1 MSEFNSEPI
10 DIIVPWVNPNDPAW
24 QKDFEYWKEKE
35 TGQKDACRFRD
46 MGVFN
51 YWFRC
56 IEKNMPWVRY
66 VFLVLASPSQIPSW
80 LNVNHPKLKI
90 VYHDQFIPKEELPT
104 FNSSVINCY
113 VPFIEE
119 LSDNYILFND
129 DFFVISKINEYDYFK
144 NNIPIGKF
152 NASRGKPGGKEPWYH
167 NICNNSTIVES
178 LFNVN
183 QHIMPEHGPI
193 AFKKSLQI
201 FVHNKLKKQIKY
213 ALSNSKFRQNKNI
226 TDWIFYD
233 IQALTNNMIKRN
245 NNILSFQ
252 YVNSLNFKSISK
264 LVCFNDNETLNE
276 KTYNDF
282 KNKVKKYLE
291 SKFNKKSSFEK

>member
-10 DIIVPWVNPNDPAW
+10 DIIVPWVNPNDPVW
-24 QKDFEYWKEKE
+24 RKDFEYWKQKE

-90 VYHDQFIPKEELPT
+90 VYHEQFIPKEELPT

-113 VPFIEE
+113 MPFIEE

-129 DFFVISKINEYDYFK
+129 DFFVVKPVYENEFFVNNRPCIRGHLMSMIPRGNTPWY
-144 NNIPIGKF
+144 NNIGNNFNYMNKLFGKQ
-152 NASRGKPGGKEPWYH
+152 
-167 NICNNSTIVES
+167 
-178 LFNVN
+178 
-183 QHIMPEHGPI
+183 QHLYPDHGPI
-193 AFKKSLQI
+193 AFIKNLQLFI
-201 FVHNKLKKQIKY
+201 WNKMENEFTN
-213 ALSNSKFRQNKNI
+213 ALNNSRFRKNKNI
-226 TDWIFYD
+226 TDWIFLD
-233 IQALTNNMIKRN
+233 AQHLTKKIN
-245 NNILSFQ
+245 NNS
-252 YVNSLNFKSISK
+252 KSIVQYINK
-264 LVCFNDNETLNE
+264 PNFHFNNKIICLNDNERLSQDQYNQFKIQVKNELN
-276 KTYNDF
+276 KIL
-282 KNKVKKYLE
+282 KNK
-291 SKFNKKSSFEK
+291 SNFENE

>member
-1 MSEFNSEPI
+1 MSKFNSEPI

-24 QKDFEYWKEKE
+24 RKDFEYWKQKE

-66 VFLVLASPSQIPSW
+66 VFLVLASPSQIPNW

-113 VPFIEE
+113 MPFIEE

-129 DFFVISKINEYDYFK
+129 DFFVVKPVNENEFFLD
-144 NNIPIGKF
+144 NTPVANF
-152 NASRGKPGGKEPWYH
+152 NVKGCPAAHGTPWYH
-167 NICNNSTIVES
+167 NIANNCRLIENISSKKNHYI
-178 LFNVN
+178 
-183 QHIMPEHGPI
+183 PDHGPI
-193 AFKKSLQI
+193 SF
-201 FVHNKLKKQIKY
+201 NKPIQLFIWNKAKTQ
-213 ALSNSKFRQNKNI
+213 LTEGLHNSKFRQNKNY
-226 TDWIFYD
+226 TDWIFFDAEGQLEKLKKLNHSIVQY
-233 IQALTNNMIKRN
+233 INKSNT
-245 NNILSFQ
+245 SF
-252 YVNSLNFKSISK
+252 NKEI
-264 LVCFNDNETLNE
+264 VCLNDNELF
-276 KTYNDF
+276 NDIDF
-282 KNKVKKYLE
+282 MNFKKYAFEKLNI
-291 SKFNKKSSFEK
+291 FKKSEFEK